1 MLQDET
7 MEEELIPLYIKRK
20 ELQLQNL
27 SQIREKIIEIL
38 NKENKTLCDLIGL
51 DWIHVNYAFDNSEIN
66 NTVVSI
72 MTEICLQ
79 FGYKLEINFI
89 KDENK

>member
-7 MEEELIPLYIKRK
+7 MEEELIPLYVKRK

-38 NKENKTLCDLIGL
+38 NKENKALCDLIGL
-51 DWIHVNYAFDNSEIN
+51 DWRHVNYAFDSEVN
-66 NTVVSI
+66 NTVVTI

-79 FGYKLEINFI
+79 LGYKLEINLI
-89 KDENK
+89 KKR